1 MTYLNSNQLK
11 QYEDEGFVSP
21 INIFSKEKA
30 KEIRNEIELIEKIMP
45 EELEKSGR
53 YNAHLISP
61 LLDEVTHN
69 SKILDAVESLIG
81 KNILVCGTTLFIKN
95 PYEKGFVSYHQ
106 DAKYI
111 GLEPHNWVTAW
122 VAITDSNEKNGCMRM
137 WSGSHK
143 DDLKD
148 HNQMFNEGNLLTRG
162 QTVNNVPKEIP
173 TMMQYNTHINKE
185 SMFNTPP
192 VMSIYAVNRSLNW
205 LDSIGGVPEME
216 IKNRAKA
223 KKLYEEIERNSLF
236 RCPVNQDDRSMMN
249 IPFVFNDNLDELHFL
264 EFCKDRGLFTLK
276 GHRSVG
282 GFRASIYNAMP
293 EAGVDALV
301 QAMKDYESK

>member
-162 QTVNNVPKEIP
+162 QTVNNVPKEKVKPLILKAGQMSLHHP
-173 TMMQYNTHINKE
+173 KVVHGSEQNESNDRRIGFVIQSYIGTNVQQVLGINNVQLARGLDE
-185 SMFNTPP
+185 FNYHKKIGRP
-192 VMSIYAVNRSLNW
+192 NSLM
-205 LDSIGGVPEME
+205 D
-216 IKNRAKA
+216 KNDLKI
-223 KKLYEEIERNSLF
+223 KKLENSNLQEIF
-236 RCPVNQDDRSMMN
+236 Y
-249 IPFVFNDNLDELHFL
+249 
-264 EFCKDRGLFTLK
+264 K
-276 GHRSVG
+276 GSTKKG
-282 GFRASIYNAMP
+282 TY
-293 EAGVDALV
+293 
-301 QAMKDYESK
+301 

>member
-122 VAITDSNEKNGCMRM
+122 VAITDSKEKNGCMRM

-162 QTVNNVPKEIP
+162 QTVNNVPKEKVKPLILKAGQMSLHHP
-173 TMMQYNTHINKE
+173 KVVHGSEQNESNDRRIGFVIQSYIGTNVQQVLGINNVQLARGLDE
-185 SMFNTPP
+185 FNYHKKIGRP
-192 VMSIYAVNRSLNW
+192 NSLM
-205 LDSIGGVPEME
+205 D
-216 IKNRAKA
+216 KNDLKI
-223 KKLYEEIERNSLF
+223 KKLENNNLQEIF
-236 RCPVNQDDRSMMN
+236 Y
-249 IPFVFNDNLDELHFL
+249 
-264 EFCKDRGLFTLK
+264 K
-276 GHRSVG
+276 GSTKKG
-282 GFRASIYNAMP
+282 TY
-293 EAGVDALV
+293 
-301 QAMKDYESK
+301 

>member
-1 MTYLNSNQLK
+1 MTYLTSNQLK

-162 QTVNNVPKEIP
+162 QTVNNVPKEKVKSLILKAGQMSLHHP
-173 TMMQYNTHINKE
+173 KVVHGSEQNESNDRRIGFVIQSYIGTNVKQVLGINNVQLARGLDEYDYHKKIGRP
-185 SMFNTPP
+185 N
-192 VMSIYAVNRSLNW
+192 SLM
-205 LDSIGGVPEME
+205 D
-216 IKNRAKA
+216 KNDLKI
-223 KKLYEEIERNSLF
+223 KKLENNNLQEIF
-236 RCPVNQDDRSMMN
+236 Y
-249 IPFVFNDNLDELHFL
+249 
-264 EFCKDRGLFTLK
+264 K
-276 GHRSVG
+276 GSTKKG
-282 GFRASIYNAMP
+282 TY
-293 EAGVDALV
+293 
-301 QAMKDYESK
+301 